1 VTLQWG
7 INKNLERPGYVMSRN
22 NQSNRIIK
30 WLVMAGDFIVLN
42 AVMLAF
48 AQWHWRMGTWDTGG
62 KEIFILVNNIALMLS
77 MLQFSTIIHLRL
89 VNAGDIL
96 RRMVGL
102 TMLQA
107 VLAYLLLKVFAYR
120 LPVGW
125 LILEVG
131 TIFMAILV
139 VKRLVERWLI
149 KLYREAGV
157 RI

>member
-1 VTLQWG
+1 V
-7 INKNLERPGYVMSRN
+7 SRNN

-30 WLVMAGDFIVLN
+30 WLVMVGDFIVLN

-48 AQWHWRMGTWDTGG
+48 AEWHWRMGTWGIG
-62 KEIFILVNNIALMLS
+62 QVEIYILVNNIALMLS

-96 RRMVGL
+96 RRIVGL

-120 LPVGW
+120 LPIGW
-125 LILEVG
+125 LILEIG
-131 TIFMAILV
+131 TVFAFILV
-139 VKRLVERWLI
+139 QYMCIICAVFVRLWTEQVAD
-149 KLYREAGV
+149 K
-157 RI
+157 